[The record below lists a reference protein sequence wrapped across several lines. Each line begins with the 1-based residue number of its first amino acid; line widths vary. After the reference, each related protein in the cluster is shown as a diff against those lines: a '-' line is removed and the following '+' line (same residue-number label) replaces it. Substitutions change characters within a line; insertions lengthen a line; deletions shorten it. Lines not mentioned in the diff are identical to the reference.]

1 MNQSELKS
9 KASGYRMEVY
19 ILSML
24 IWFAFK
30 IWGGDSVQTPSAI
43 GGFFTIFFYAID
55 SWLWYWVASRHR
67 DFMPSFFAGTSG
79 FRFLL
84 AIAICA
90 IYYMVVG
97 SSAMLT
103 FLMVF
108 LIYYLVL
115 LIHHSIFF
123 VRISNRL

>member
-9 KASGYRMEVY
+9 KAGFYVSQVI

-30 IWGGDSVQTPSAI
+30 IWGGESVQTPSTI
-43 GGFFTIFFYAID
+43 GCFFTMSYNSID
-55 SWLWYWVASRHR
+55 GWLWYWVASRNQ
-67 DFMPSFFAGTSG
+67 DFMSSFYTGTAGC
-79 FRFLL
+79 RFLL
-84 AIAICA
+84 ALIICA
-90 IYYMVVG
+90 IYYMIVG

-108 LIYYLVL
+108 FTYYLVL
-115 LIHHSIFF
+115 MIHHSIIF